1 MRKIDQSPPHQSHQL
16 SEADVPLRAEKGST
30 NDEIRYEDAGCNGE
44 VPVYLEST
52 DPRTGEIE
60 TVTAYKSCDQKGCPD
75 CGPKLRRRFMAHHL
89 EQQEKKVAQAGPEE
103 SHWLLT
109 LTTQYDL
116 FGTLGERL
124 EALAERRKKYLQ
136 KLRYRSSDL
145 TYLWVAETGDRQRA
159 HLHFLIH
166 ADLSRK
172 QLKNSWMKVGA
183 GMINHAKRVEDH
195 DHLVS
200 TVWYMSKEQ
209 FCIPDLDETGFP
221 DHKTNGHSR
230 DIDGYSSDDAREK
243 RSRYAREAV
252 VQELLDGNVD
262 TRPVCDEKAF
272 RMYLRRILP
281 TKVGEEVL
289 LAGRD
294 RVRLLDWMKCRAIV
308 ETENGKRWVDA
319 YQVFPIDE
327 PIPRLYEG
335 TRYDSLSG
343 GGTLPET
350 EVEPSKIPGSE
361 SIFQFEDVDGSVHR
375 LEDSKQEAVEA

>member
-1 MRKIDQSPPHQSHQL
+1 
-16 SEADVPLRAEKGST
+16 
-30 NDEIRYEDAGCNGE
+30 
-44 VPVYLEST
+44 
-52 DPRTGEIE
+52 
-60 TVTAYKSCDQKGCPD
+60 
-75 CGPKLRRRFMAHHL
+75 MAHHL
-89 EQQEKKVAQAGPEE
+89 EQQEKKVAQTEPEE

-116 FGTLGERL
+116 SGTLGERL
-124 EALAERRKKYLQ
+124 EALAERRKQYLQ

-172 QLKNSWMKVGA
+172 QLKNSWMKVGG

-209 FCIPDLDETGFP
+209 FCIPELGETGFP

-230 DIDGYSSDDAREK
+230 DIDGYSSDDAKEK
-243 RSRYAREAV
+243 RSRYARETV

-281 TKVGEEVL
+281 TKVGDEVL

-294 RVRLLDWMKCRAIV
+294 HVQLLDWERSRAIV

-319 YQVFPIDE
+319 YQVFPVDE

-335 TRYDSLSG
+335 TRYDSLSA
-343 GGTLPET
+343 GGTVPEPD
-350 EVEPSKIPGSE
+350 VEPSKIPGSE
-361 SIFQFEDVDGSVHR
+361 SIFQFEDGDGSVHR
-375 LEDSKQEAVEA
+375 LESGEADTAER